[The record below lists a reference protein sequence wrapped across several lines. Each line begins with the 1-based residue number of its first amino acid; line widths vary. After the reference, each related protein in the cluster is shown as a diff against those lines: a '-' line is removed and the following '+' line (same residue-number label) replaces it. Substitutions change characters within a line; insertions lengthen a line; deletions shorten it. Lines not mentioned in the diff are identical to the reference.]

1 MVVLLVWIFA
11 IVVAYPYIP
20 GSQTPVFKGISVFVG
35 LMATLGSA
43 GVVNHLVS
51 GLVIVYSRSCKPGD
65 FIKVGEIEGVVTQ
78 VGVLSTKI
86 STRKKTEITVPNA
99 VLVGTSITNY
109 TRLAR
114 EDGEMITT
122 TVTIGY
128 DAPWRQVQELL
139 LKAAGRTAG
148 IRKAPAPF
156 VHQRAL
162 SDFYVEYELLA
173 RIEQPR
179 ERPEV
184 LSRLHAE
191 IQDAFNEAGVQI
203 MSPHFEGQPE
213 GKVWVPKTAWHG
225 RSPEAG

>member
-1 MVVLLVWIFA
+1 MSHHLA
-11 IVVAYPYIP
+11 
-20 GSQTPVFKGISVFVG
+20 FVG

-65 FIKVGEIEGVVTQ
+65 FIKFGEIEGVVTA

-86 STRKKTEITVPNA
+86 TTRRRTEITVPNA
-99 VLVGTSITNY
+99 VLVGSSITNY

-128 DAPWRQVQELL
+128 DAPWRQVQDLL
-139 LKAAGRTAG
+139 LLAAGRTAG
-148 IRKAPAPF
+148 IRKTPKPF
-156 VHQRAL
+156 VHQESL
-162 SDFYVEYELLA
+162 SDFYVEYELMA

-179 ERPEV
+179 ERAEV
-184 LSRLHAE
+184 LSHLHAQ